1 MTPLPLPLLVVERIM
16 PSAQLRSSVTDE
28 EWAESERF
36 GSEQRR
42 AEWLTWHAVVHRVLG
57 RDAKVRYNEVGAP
70 YVEESEI
77 CFSVSHSKSLL
88 AVLFSEHRCG
98 VDMERLD
105 RRFDRISS
113 KYLTPEEQR
122 LGCDARFMAAA
133 WSAKEALYKYVG
145 EKGLSLLE
153 DIRIV
158 AYEAGHS
165 ITAQIKDGE
174 PLQLSIREYS
184 LDDGIYQAVTID

>member
-1 MTPLPLPLLVVERIM
+1 MTPLPLLVVERIM
-16 PSAQLRSSVTDE
+16 PSAQLRSWVTDE

-57 RDAKVRYNEVGAP
+57 RDAKVCYNEVGAP
-70 YVEESEI
+70 YVEGSKI
-77 CFSVSHSKSLL
+77 HFSVSHSKSLL

-105 RRFDRISS
+105 RHFDRISS
-113 KYLTPEEQR
+113 KYLTSEEQR
-122 LGCDARFMAAA
+122 LGSDAHFMAAA

-145 EKGLSLLE
+145 EKGLSLFD

-165 ITAQIKDGE
+165 ITALIKDGE

-184 LDDGIYQAVTID
+184 LDDGIYQTVAID

>member
-1 MTPLPLPLLVVERIM
+1 MTPLPLLVVERIIS
-16 PSAQLRSSVTDE
+16 SAQLRSWVTDE

-57 RDAKVRYNEVGAP
+57 RDAKVCYNEVGAP
-70 YVEESEI
+70 YVEGSKI
-77 CFSVSHSKSLL
+77 HFSVSHSKSLL

-105 RRFDRISS
+105 RHFDRISS
-113 KYLTPEEQR
+113 KYLTSDEQS
-122 LGCDARFMAAA
+122 LGSDAHFMAAA

-145 EKGLSLLE
+145 EKGLSLFD

>member
-1 MTPLPLPLLVVERIM
+1 MTPLPLLVVERIM
-16 PSAQLRSSVTDE
+16 PSAQLRSWVTDE

-42 AEWLTWHAVVHRVLG
+42 SEWLTWHAVVHRVLG
-57 RDAKVRYNEVGAP
+57 REAKVRYNEVGAP
-70 YVEESEI
+70 YVEGSKI
-77 CFSVSHSKSLL
+77 HFSVSHSKCIL

-98 VDMERLD
+98 VDVERLD

-122 LGCDARFMAAA
+122 LGDDARFMAAA

-145 EKGLSLLE
+145 EKGLSLFD

-158 AYEAGHS
+158 AYEAGYS

-174 PLQLSIREYS
+174 PLQLSIREYDMF
-184 LDDGIYQAVTID
+184 DDGIYQTVAID

>member
-1 MTPLPLPLLVVERIM
+1 MTPLPLLVVERIM
-16 PSAQLRSSVTDE
+16 PSAQLRSWVTDE

-57 RDAKVRYNEVGAP
+57 RDAKVCYNEVGAP
-70 YVEESEI
+70 YVEGSKI
-77 CFSVSHSKSLL
+77 HFSVSHSKSLL

-105 RRFDRISS
+105 RHFDRISS
-113 KYLTPEEQR
+113 KYLTSDEQS
-122 LGCDARFMAAA
+122 LGSDAHFMAAA

-145 EKGLSLLE
+145 EKGLSLFD

>member
-16 PSAQLRSSVTDE
+16 PSAHLRSWVTDE

-42 AEWLTWHAVVHRVLG
+42 SEWLTWHAVVHRVLG

-70 YVEESEI
+70 YVEGSKI
-77 CFSVSHSKSLL
+77 HFSVSHSKSIL

-98 VDMERLD
+98 VDVERLD
-105 RRFDRISS
+105 RRFDRILS

-122 LGCDARFMAAA
+122 LGCDAHFMAAA

-145 EKGLSLLE
+145 EKGLSLFD

-158 AYEAGHS
+158 AYEAGYS

-184 LDDGIYQAVTID
+184 LDDGIYQTVAID

>member
-1 MTPLPLPLLVVERIM
+1 MTPLPLLVVERIM

-42 AEWLTWHAVVHRVLG
+42 SEWLTWHAVVHRVLG
-57 RDAKVRYNEVGAP
+57 REAKVRYNEVGAP
-70 YVEESEI
+70 YVEGSKI
-77 CFSVSHSKSLL
+77 HFSVSHSKSLL

-98 VDMERLD
+98 VDVERLD
-105 RRFDRISS
+105 RRFDRILS

-145 EKGLSLLE
+145 EKGLSLFD

-158 AYEAGHS
+158 AYEAGYS

-184 LDDGIYQAVTID
+184 LDDGIYQAVAID

>member
-57 RDAKVRYNEVGAP
+57 RDATVRYNEVGAP

-88 AVLFSEHRCG
+88 AVLFSERRCG
-98 VDMERLD
+98 VDVERLD

-113 KYLTPEEQR
+113 KYLTLEEQR

-153 DIRIV
+153 QIRIV